1 MDYIRLVDIT
11 NQYPNLPS
19 YVRQNEKLVN
29 LFGLYKETNKLEFK
43 MPSIEHI
50 KPVDD
55 LSLRLI
61 FGFRKNVEDKNIQ
74 YFTSQQFYSDMEAS
88 NIEGNPY
95 FYLQSNKV
103 EFIVLVNLEKFIS
116 TFEGLKEIENK
127 QGINVKINN
136 FINEDNSVNYERL
149 MRYLNWVLSKPSL
162 DEIDTD
168 GVIPA
173 ERLAEWEVGDY
184 DPIMMKWKFSEKKN
198 NTSGNSSSNN
208 HYKLIKIHNVKNAIA
223 GDKRFI
229 VKEDPRISRGLI
241 SRLRSRSRS
250 QSQLENQIEI
260 LEGNSFYGIIV
271 QENFKNTYKLW
282 EIFEADGVTKRGF
295 LLLHNEDDV
304 VQIKE
309 NTSTPTTN
317 EDEPRGP
324 RGIRL
329 GNRNRNRGENNT
341 QEQPPQTSEQ
351 PQTNPSRPRG
361 INFGNRRFN

>member
-1 MDYIRLVDIT
+1 MIFIRMDYIRLVDIT

-61 FGFRKNVEDKNIQ
+61 FGFRKNIEDKNIQ

-127 QGINVKINN
+127 QGINVNINN
-136 FINEDNSVNYERL
+136 FINEDSSVNYERL

-208 HYKLIKIHNVKNAIA
+208 HYKLIKIHNIRNAIA
-223 GDKRFI
+223 GNKRFI
-229 VKEDPRISRGLI
+229 TKEDPRNSGVLGFD
-241 SRLRSRSRS
+241 SPEL
-250 QSQLENQIEI
+250 
-260 LEGNSFYGIIV
+260 LEGDSFYGIVI
-271 QENFKNTYKLW
+271 QENFKNVYKVW
-282 EIFEADGVTKRGF
+282 EIFQSDGVTKIGF

-317 EDEPRGP
+317 EDEQRGP

-329 GNRNRNRGENNT
+329 GNRNRNRGENNI

-351 PQTNPSRPRG
+351 PQTNPTRPRG

>member
-116 TFEGLKEIENK
+116 TFEKLKEIENK
-127 QGINVKINN
+127 QGIDVKINN
-136 FINEDNSVNYERL
+136 FIRQDSSVNYEKL
-149 MRYLNWVLSKPSL
+149 MRYLDWVLSKPSL

-173 ERLAEWEVGDY
+173 DKLAEWEVGDY
-184 DPIMMKWKFSEKKN
+184 DPIMMKWSFNKDKDAKAKE
-198 NTSGNSSSNN
+198 NTQPPPVSKSTIENWRLVRKRNLDRNGMGI
-208 HYKLIKIHNVKNAIA
+208 YPTPNVKNFNSGTKNKA
-223 GDKRFI
+223 DKRT
-229 VKEDPRISRGLI
+229 
-241 SRLRSRSRS
+241 
-250 QSQLENQIEI
+250 
-260 LEGNSFYGIIV
+260 GIIKEG
-271 QENFKNTYKLW
+271 QTFTGYKYKTL
-282 EIFEADGVTKRGF
+282 DNGF
-295 LLLHNEDDV
+295 VIWALQGTND
-304 VQIKE
+304 
-309 NTSTPTTN
+309 SAPTGYAYQGKGDTV
-317 EDEPRGP
+317 ERV
-324 RGIRL
+324 
-329 GNRNRNRGENNT
+329 
-341 QEQPPQTSEQ
+341 
-351 PQTNPSRPRG
+351 
-361 INFGNRRFN
+361 